1 MEKIQALFRNAS
13 IVVVGSA
20 VASSPAFATL
30 IDTDTTAALELAKT
44 DGTSVGKLVIA
55 AVAIIV
61 GASLVISM
69 MRKA

>member
-1 MEKIQALFRNAS
+1 MEKMKTLFRNGS
-13 IVVVGSA
+13 IAVVGSA

-30 IDTDTTAALELAKT
+30 IDTDTTAALDLAKS

-61 GASLVISM
+61 GVSLVISM